1 MKRFALSFGI
11 ALVSFTSFLANDAAA
26 APARKVVVAGKSG
39 DALTDRV
46 QKELGAMGFEVVRV
60 DAGEGC
66 SRSAVS
72 GRVRDAAAHAA
83 TCTDGDAIG
92 VWIIEPAG
100 LRLRDVI
107 VARSPDDAQRDMAA
121 VRAAE
126 TARASIE
133 LVDQEAEAKAQGN
146 AKPATP
152 PATPPAT
159 SANASTTP
167 GADRP
172 VTSPSK
178 KDIPKTPTFVGGVG
192 LSTLMGVDASVA
204 AFSAEAEIGM
214 TRWLAIAP
222 RLELPI
228 EDRDLNGTPQ
238 VKVRPGFTGIAAVLP
253 VLHPGAFVI
262 PRFGA
267 GLGGAWVNAES
278 QPTTFTRFEQDGSF
292 NTFPTS
298 TGGTDSTWSLAA
310 YGTAAL
316 SMRLFGP
323 IRMTVDGMFGSTFS
337 RLVVRTQGNDRA
349 YWGAPFG
356 VLALRIEALIK

>member
-1 MKRFALSFGI
+1 MKRFVLSFSI
-11 ALVSFTSFLANDAAA
+11 AAAVLSLFANDAEA
-26 APARKVVVAGKSG
+26 APTRKVIVAGKQG

-72 GRVRDAAAHAA
+72 ARVRDAAASAA

-107 VARSPDDAQRDMAA
+107 VARTPDDAQRDMAA

-126 TARASIE
+126 TARASVDA
-133 LVDQEAEAKAQGN
+133 VDQEAEAKALGN
-146 AKPATP
+146 PKPAPPPSP
-152 PATPPAT
+152 PAISPAP
-159 SANASTTP
+159 ANAP
-167 GADRP
+167 PNADRP
-172 VTSPSK
+172 AGVPAK
-178 KDIPKTPTFVGGVG
+178 KDIRKTPVFVGGVG
-192 LSTLMGVDASVA
+192 LSTVMGVDASVA
-204 AFSAEAEIGM
+204 AFSAEAEIGI
-214 TRWLAIAP
+214 TRWLAVAP
-222 RLELPI
+222 RLDFPI

-238 VKVRPGFTGIAAVLP
+238 VKVRPGFTGIGAVIP
-253 VLHPGAFVI
+253 IMHPGAFVI

-267 GLGGAWVNAES
+267 GVGGAWINAEA
-278 QPTTFTRFEQDGSF
+278 QPTSFTRFEQDGSF

-298 TGGTDSTWSLAA
+298 TAGSDTTWSLAA
-310 YGTAAL
+310 YATAAL

-323 IRMTVDGMFGSTFS
+323 VRMSVDGVFGSTLS
-337 RLVVRTQGNDRA
+337 RLVVRTQGTDRA

-356 VLALRIEALIK
+356 ALALRLEVLIK

>member
-1 MKRFALSFGI
+1 MKRFVLSFAI
-11 ALVSFTSFLANDAAA
+11 ATAAVSFFANDAEA
-26 APARKVVVAGKSG
+26 APARKVVVAGKPG

-46 QKELGAMGFEVVRV
+46 QKELGAMGFEVVLV
-60 DAGEGC
+60 DAGEGS

-72 GRVRDAAAHAA
+72 GRVRDSAATAA

-107 VARSPDDAQRDMAA
+107 VARTPDDAQRDMAA

-133 LVDQEAEAKAQGN
+133 AVDQEAEAKAM
-146 AKPATP
+146 AKPAP
-152 PATPPAT
+152 PPPSAT
-159 SANASTTP
+159 SSAPASNAP
-167 GADRP
+167 PNADRP
-172 VTSPSK
+172 AVAPSK
-178 KDIPKTPTFVGGVG
+178 KDVKKTPVFVGGVG

-204 AFSAEAEIGM
+204 AFSAEAEIGI

-222 RLELPI
+222 RLELPV
-228 EDRDLNGTPQ
+228 EDRDLNGTPN
-238 VKVRPGFTGIAAVLP
+238 VKVRPGFTGIAAVIP
-253 VLHPGAFVI
+253 VMHPGAFVI

-267 GLGGAWVNAES
+267 GLGGAWVNAEA

-298 TGGTDSTWSLAA
+298 TAGTDSTWSFAA

-323 IRMTVDGMFGSTFS
+323 IRMTVDGVFGSTLS
-337 RLVVRTQGNDRA
+337 RLVVRTQGTDRA

-356 VLALRIEALIK
+356 VLALRVEALIK

>member
-1 MKRFALSFGI
+1 MKRNVFAFSMTAVLSF
-11 ALVSFTSFLANDAAA
+11 AAA
-26 APARKVVVAGKSG
+26 DAVAAPTRKVIVAGKQG

-60 DAGEGC
+60 EAGEGC

-72 GRVRDAAAHAA
+72 SHVRDAAANAA

-107 VARSPDDAQRDMAA
+107 VARTPDDAQRDMAA

-126 TARASIE
+126 TARASME
-133 LVDQEAEAKAQGN
+133 AVDQEAEAKALSG
-146 AKPATP
+146 AKPTPPPPSATP
-152 PATPPAT
+152 APTV
-159 SANASTTP
+159 ANAP
-167 GADRP
+167 ANADRP
-172 VTSPSK
+172 VGAPAK
-178 KDIPKTPTFVGGVG
+178 KDIRKTPVFVGGVG

-204 AFSAEAEIGM
+204 AFSAEAEIGI

-228 EDRDLNGTPQ
+228 EDRNLNGTPN
-238 VKVRPGFTGIAAVLP
+238 VKVRPGFTGIAAVIP

-267 GLGGAWVNAES
+267 GLGGAWLNAEA
-278 QPTTFTRFEQDGSF
+278 QPASFTRFEQDGSF

-298 TGGTDSTWSLAA
+298 TAGTDNTWSLAA
-310 YGTAAL
+310 YATAGL

-323 IRMTVDGMFGSTFS
+323 IRMAVDGVFGSTFA
-337 RLVVRTQGNDRA
+337 RLVVRTQGTDRA

-356 VLALRIEALIK
+356 TLALRIEALIK

>member
-1 MKRFALSFGI
+1 MKRFLLSLGI
-11 ALVSFTSFLANDAAA
+11 ATTVLAIAPRDAQA
-26 APARKVVVAGKSG
+26 APVRRVVVAGRQG
-39 DALTDRV
+39 DVLTDRV
-46 QKELGAMGFEVVRV
+46 QKELGAMGFEVIRV
-60 DAGEGC
+60 EAGEGC

-92 VWIIEPAG
+92 VWIIEPSG

-107 VARSPDDAQRDMAA
+107 VARTPDEQQRDMAA

-133 LVDQEAEAKAQGN
+133 AVDQEAEAKAQAG
-146 AKPATP
+146 AKPTP
-152 PATPPAT
+152 PPPPA
-159 SANASTTP
+159 APAPAASQTP
-167 GADRP
+167 NADRP
-172 VTSPSK
+172 AAAPAK
-178 KDIPKTPTFVGGVG
+178 KDVKKTPAFVIGAG

-204 AFSAEAEIGM
+204 AFSAEAEVGI

-228 EDRDLNGTPQ
+228 EDRDLNGTPT
-238 VKVRPGFTGIAAVLP
+238 VKVRPAFTGIGAVIP
-253 VLHPGAFVI
+253 VTHPGAFVI

-267 GLGGAWVNAES
+267 GVGAAWINAEA
-278 QPTTFTRFEQDGSF
+278 QPTSFTRFEQDGSF

-298 TGGTDSTWSLAA
+298 TAGSASTWSLAA
-310 YGTAAL
+310 YGSAAL
-316 SMRLFGP
+316 SMRIFGHA
-323 IRMTVDGMFGSTFS
+323 RMTVDGVFGTTLS

-356 VLALRIEALIK
+356 ALALRLEILFP